1 MTESE
6 KHLNEILKALDEAN
20 ILKDIILIGSWSLVF
35 YRGIFL
41 NFKPTIRT
49 VDVDFFVPD
58 TKKIKES
65 GSIVNSLKELNYDL
79 VQDVLTNKTRFIS
92 PDGFE
97 LEFLTRLNRNNLRC
111 IKLGNTGIYAESLAY
126 TDIFSMNY
134 IEVGYNDII
143 VKVASPASYV
153 LQKLLINVE
162 RKQKAEKDIESIKEV
177 LIFIKAS
184 QKSFAELTELFNSLP
199 KSWKRK
205 IQNVAN
211 SNSIELL
218 EPLGEWWK

>member
-1 MTESE
+1 MTDNE
-6 KHLNEILKALDEAN
+6 KHLNEILIVLSKAN
-20 ILKDIILIGSWSLVF
+20 ILKDIILIGSWSMLF
-35 YRGIFL
+35 YRELFI

-49 VDVDFFVPD
+49 VDIDFFVPD
-58 TKKIKES
+58 AKKIKDS
-65 GSIVNSLKELNYDL
+65 GNIVNSLKELNYDL

-92 PDGFE
+92 ADGFE

-134 IEVGYNDII
+134 IEVDYGGIK
-143 VKVASPASYV
+143 VKVASPASYI

-177 LIFIKAS
+177 LTYIKAS
-184 QKSFAELTELFNSLP
+184 QKSFNELIDLYNSLP
-199 KSWKRK
+199 KSWQKK
-205 IQNVAN
+205 IQIVAN
-211 SNSIELL
+211 SNSIDLL
-218 EPLGEWWK
+218 KPLGEWWN

>member
-1 MTESE
+1 M
-6 KHLNEILKALDEAN
+6 
-20 ILKDIILIGSWSLVF
+20 
-35 YRGIFL
+35 
-41 NFKPTIRT
+41 
-49 VDVDFFVPD
+49 
-58 TKKIKES
+58 
-65 GSIVNSLKELNYDL
+65 
-79 VQDVLTNKTRFIS
+79 
-92 PDGFE
+92 
-97 LEFLTRLNRNNLRC
+97 RC

-134 IEVGYNDII
+134 IEVDYNDIK

-184 QKSFAELTELFNSLP
+184 KKAFAELIELFDSLP
-199 KSWKRK
+199 KSWQKK
-205 IQNVAN
+205 IQKVAT

-218 EPLGEWWK
+218 KPLGEWWK